1 MKLIIDID
9 VQNPEE
15 IVKAHKG
22 ELLNLISL
30 VMLSK
35 EKKKN
40 KVEKAICE
48 EMLKI
53 LKIELPKA
61 LEEEMV
67 DAIINYDII
76 D

>member
-1 MKLIIDID
+1 MKVIIDID
-9 VQNPEE
+9 VKNPEE
-15 IVKAHKG
+15 VVKAHKG
-22 ELLNLISL
+22 ELLNLIAL

-35 EKKKN
+35 EKKKY
-40 KVEKAICE
+40 KVEKAICD

-61 LEEEMV
+61 LKEEMV

>member
-22 ELLNLISL
+22 ELLNLIAL

>member
-1 MKLIIDID
+1 MKVIIDID

-15 IVKAHKG
+15 VVKAHKG
-22 ELLNLISL
+22 ELLNLIAL

-35 EKKKN
+35 EKKKY
-40 KVEKAICE
+40 KVEKAICD

>member
-22 ELLNLISL
+22 ELLNLIAG

>member
-1 MKLIIDID
+1 MKVIIDID
-9 VQNPEE
+9 VKNPEE
-15 IVKAHKG
+15 VVKAHKG
-22 ELLNLISL
+22 ELLNLIAL

>member
-1 MKLIIDID
+1 MKVIIDID
-9 VQNPEE
+9 VKNPEE
-15 IVKAHKG
+15 VVKAHKG
-22 ELLNLISL
+22 ELLNLIAL

-40 KVEKAICE
+40 KVEKAICD

>member
-1 MKLIIDID
+1 MKVIIDID
-9 VQNPEE
+9 VKNPEE
-15 IVKAHKG
+15 VVKAHKG
-22 ELLNLISL
+22 ELLNLIAL

-40 KVEKAICE
+40 KVEKAICN